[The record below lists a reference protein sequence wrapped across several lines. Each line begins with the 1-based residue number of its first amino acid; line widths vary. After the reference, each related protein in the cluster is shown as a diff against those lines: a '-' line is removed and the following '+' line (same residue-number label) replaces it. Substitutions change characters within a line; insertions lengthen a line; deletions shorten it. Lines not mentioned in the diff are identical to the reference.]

1 MANKAK
7 KANWENHIR
16 QMFYLNQGRIM
27 LPKKD
32 IRAKSQHKQLV
43 AANMMVKAGK
53 ATRAQRRK
61 VREATA

>member
-16 QMFYLNQGRIM
+16 QMFYLKQGLIM
-27 LPKKD
+27 LPKKN
-32 IRAKSQHKQLV
+32 IRAKSKHKQLM
-43 AANMMVKAGK
+43 AAQMMIKAGK
-53 ATRAQRRK
+53 ATRAQKRR